1 MLTLNETFAVPDSE
15 QAWRAINDLDTLVP
29 CVPGARVKSVDG
41 PQAVH
46 AEIDV
51 RMGAMG
57 MTFTGPV
64 RIESSDAAGRTV
76 AIKANTRETLG
87 QSYAT
92 GDITISVDG
101 GDVKIVAVAN
111 VGGKAAGMGEGVIV
125 NVLTNLVRSFSA
137 NLAAAV
143 AEHGG
148 NGNGAHP
155 APPAPTAPVD
165 AAAPPGEPPV
175 AAPAAAREVQAVSFA
190 DVALERMRRFTEPAQ
205 GDAALGG
212 SRAAQ
217 TATSEDPTAIFTS
230 VTRILSGRLDVTTT
244 TGPGGG
250 PLLKARGQ
258 SFAMLHGDE
267 LVVRL
272 HPLRCADLVQ
282 EGRGRLLEL
291 DGATLEDW
299 FVVGGIDASEWS
311 ARAKEALACACG

>member
-29 CVPGARVKSVDG
+29 CVPGARVRSVEG
-41 PQAVH
+41 PQAVR

-64 RIESSDAAGRTV
+64 RIESSDAARRTV
-76 AIKANTRETLG
+76 AIKADTRETLG

-125 NVLTNLVRSFSA
+125 NVLTNLVRSFST
-137 NLAAAV
+137 NLAGAV
-143 AEHGG
+143 GEH
-148 NGNGAHP
+148 GNGADTP
-155 APPAPTAPVD
+155 APAPAEPVD
-165 AAAPPGEPPV
+165 AAQLEPQPA
-175 AAPAAAREVQAVSFA
+175 AAPAAREVQAVSFA

-212 SRAAQ
+212 SRAAR

-258 SFAMLHGDE
+258 SFAMLYGDE
-267 LVVRL
+267 LVVKL
-272 HPLRCADLVQ
+272 HPLRCADLIQ
-282 EGRGRLLEL
+282 EGRGRLLDL
-291 DGATLEDW
+291 DGSTLEDW
-299 FVVGGIDASEWS
+299 FVVGGVDASEWS

>member
-1 MLTLNETFAVPDSE
+1 MLTLNETFAVPDRE
-15 QAWRAINDLDTLVP
+15 QAWRIVNDLDTLVR

-46 AEIDV
+46 AEIAV

-64 RIESSDAAGRTV
+64 RIESSDAASRTV

-92 GDITISVDG
+92 GDITISVDEG
-101 GDVKIVAVAN
+101 EVRIAAIAN

-125 NVLTNLVRSFSA
+125 DVLTKLVKTFSTNVA
-137 NLAAAV
+137 GAV
-143 AEHGG
+143 AERGD
-148 NGNGAHP
+148 GARP
-155 APPAPTAPVD
+155 APAEPVD
-165 AAAPPGEPPV
+165 APRLDQPPA
-175 AAPAAAREVQAVSFA
+175 AAPAAPRAVQAVSFA
-190 DVALERMRRFTEPAQ
+190 DVALERMQRFTSPAQ

-212 SRAAQ
+212 ARAAQ
-217 TATSEDPTAIFTS
+217 TATGDDSAAIFSS
-230 VTRILSGRLDVTTT
+230 VTRILSGRLDVTRTS
-244 TGPGGG
+244 GPDGG

-258 SFAMLHGDE
+258 SFAMLHGGE

-272 HPLRCADLVQ
+272 HPLRCAELI
-282 EGRGRLLEL
+282 EGGRGRLLVL

-299 FVVGGIDASEWS
+299 VVLGGVDAAEWS